1 MLNFRHEAWFQEDLL
16 SYGYGLFASIL
27 AGLLVLFLSGC
38 ATHEKTTQ
46 ENEHEIT
53 GTDGCV

>member
-1 MLNFRHEAWFQEDLL
+1 MLNFRYEAWFQVDLL
-16 SYGYGLFASIL
+16 SYASRLFSSVL

-38 ATHEKTTQ
+38 ATHEKTSQ
-46 ENEHEIT
+46 ENDHEIT